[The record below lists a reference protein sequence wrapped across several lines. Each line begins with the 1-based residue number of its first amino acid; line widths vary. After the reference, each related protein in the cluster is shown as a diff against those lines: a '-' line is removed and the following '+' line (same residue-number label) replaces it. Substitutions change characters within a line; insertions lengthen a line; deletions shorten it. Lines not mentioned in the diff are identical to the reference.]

1 MARKDYN
8 IHSIP
13 TKEVYYTELSTLD
26 SFCNIKRNCN
36 KTGRWRT
43 TMGSVRRFSNGRK
56 ISDGVGKL
64 SQGTSLKLAK
74 QW

>member
-13 TKEVYYTELSTLD
+13 TKEIYYTELSTLD

-43 TMGSVRRFSNGRK
+43 TMGSVRRISNGRN